1 MSIYHRLAVSVL
13 FGLVIFIPIL
23 AADRVSATASQP
35 TISQVTE
42 PPEGVAPV
50 AEPPLGAS
58 YTEIS
63 PDGTCASGFT
73 AFVLARGVR
82 ECYTPDPVVENENL
96 QDRCPTDPSLYVC
109 PGQED

>member
-1 MSIYHRLAVSVL
+1 MSIPHRLAVFVL
-13 FGLVIFIPIL
+13 LGLVISTPTL
-23 AADRVSATASQP
+23 SADRVSATASQP
-35 TISQVTE
+35 AASQVTE
-42 PPEGVAPV
+42 PPEGTPPA

-109 PGQED
+109 PGQAD